1 MERILV
7 TGASGHIGGNVVR
20 ELLRQGR
27 KPVAFVRSTSAP
39 ESLATVEVERRVG
52 DVRNPASLEAA
63 MRGCDAVIHCAA
75 NFAVWARR
83 EEEILRPTLEGA
95 ANVLK
100 AASRAGIKRIVYTSS
115 CVAVGFSSRPDA
127 LRNEGDWNDTPHMAY
142 YRAKTD
148 AERLAVALGEE
159 LRLEVV
165 SLCPTLVLGAHDYR
179 VTPSTRPILDMA
191 NGSGATFEGGTS
203 LVSVQDVARAHVA
216 ALTRGA
222 AGDRFILGG
231 ENLTLKAIAALVA
244 EVTGRASSHMSMPR
258 WAFRTVAALME
269 AGAAVT
275 GKPPGLTRAAIDDLL
290 GKYAWY
296 DGSRARTT
304 LGFEPR
310 SAREVIRETV
320 AWFIERGLLKPAVL
334 AQARAALA
342 A

>member
-27 KPVAFVRSTSAP
+27 KPIAFVRPSSPP
-39 ESLATVEVERRVG
+39 ESLATLDVERRSG
-52 DVRNPASLEAA
+52 DVLEPETLDMA

-75 NFAVWARR
+75 NFSVWARR
-83 EEEILRPTLEGA
+83 EEDILRPTLEGT

-100 AASRAGIKRIVYTSS
+100 AAVHAGIRRVVYTSS
-115 CVAVGFSSRPDA
+115 CVAVGFSKRPDA
-127 LRNEGDWNDTPHMAY
+127 LRNEGDWNDAPHMAY

-148 AERLAVALGEE
+148 AERLALKLGEE

-179 VTPSTRPILDMA
+179 VTPSTKMILDMA
-191 NGSGATFEGGTS
+191 NGNGATFDGGAS

-222 AGDRFILGG
+222 AGERFILGG
-231 ENLTLKAIAALVA
+231 ENLTLQAIGAQVA
-244 EVTGRASSHMSMPR
+244 ELTGRPIHHLTMPR

-275 GKPPGLTRAAIDDLL
+275 GKAPGLTRAAIDDLL
-290 GKYAWY
+290 GSYAWY
-296 DGSRARTT
+296 DGSRARAT
-304 LGFEPR
+304 LDFEPR
-310 SAREVIRETV
+310 SPREVVRETM
-320 AWFIERGLLKPAVL
+320 AWFVERSLLKPAAL
-334 AQARAALA
+334 AQARASLA